1 VLEGLRTTKCDAG
14 QASFSAL
21 GEGIVWA
28 VADSGVATDHAHFAL
43 HRNLEGLPGNI
54 EHQDFTSR
62 VNDEAADDD
71 ASGHGTHVA
80 GIIAGEVVREA
91 AVHLRSARRERDE
104 HGDVTYKLTS
114 VASTGMRGMAPRTKL
129 VSLRVLDAR
138 DRGLTSSLIQAI
150 EYVQDIND
158 GGRQLKIHGLN
169 LSVGYEF
176 DAEWFAAGQSLLC
189 REVDRLVRSGVVVVV
204 AAGNTG
210 HGHIDAEVK
219 GVIKAALSHTINDPG
234 NAELAITVGSTH
246 ASAPHT
252 YGISYFSSKGPTGDG
267 RLKPDLVAPGERI
280 VSCAAGAL
288 RQEVLRRCASQLSVG
303 QEVAYVELSGTSMAA
318 PHVSGAI
325 AGLLSIRPEFI
336 GQPERVK
343 ALLLRSATDLG
354 RERYFQGAGLVDQ
367 MRAIQSI

>member
-21 GEGIVWA
+21 GEGIIWA

-54 EHQDFTSR
+54 DHQDFTGPE
-62 VNDEAADDD
+62 VDKAPYDDV
-71 ASGHGTHVA
+71 SGHGTHVA
-80 GIIAGEVVREA
+80 GIIAGAIPSKPSGPVLA
-91 AVHLRSARRERDE
+91 ARRERDKD
-104 HGDVTYKLTS
+104 GDVAYVVRD
-114 VASTGMRGMAPRTKL
+114 VASTGMRGMAPRAKL
-129 VSLRVLDAR
+129 VSLRVLDGR
-138 DRGLTSSLIQAI
+138 DRGLTNSLLQAI
-150 EYVQDIND
+150 EYVQDINA

-176 DAEWFAAGQSLLC
+176 DPEWFAAGQSLLC

-210 HGHIDAEVK
+210 HGHIDADVK
-219 GVIKAALSHTINDPG
+219 GVVRAALSHTINDPG
-234 NAELAITVGSTH
+234 NADLAITVGSTH
-246 ASAPHT
+246 ASSPHT

-280 VSCAAGAL
+280 VSCAAGVL
-288 RQEVLRRCASQLSVG
+288 RQDVRRRCASQLRDG
-303 QEVAYVELSGTSMAA
+303 QQVAYVERSGTSMAA

>member
-1 VLEGLRTTKCDAG
+1 VLDGLRTTKCDAG
-14 QASFSAL
+14 QASFGAL

-28 VADSGVATDHAHFAL
+28 VADSGVATDHPHFVL
-43 HRNLEGLPGNI
+43 HRNTEELPGNI

-62 VNDEAADDD
+62 ATGVAADGD

-80 GIIAGEVVREA
+80 GIIAGEIARDISVPVW
-91 AVHLRSARRERDE
+91 SARRERDE
-104 HGDVTYKLTS
+104 HGDVTYKLTN
-114 VASTGMRGMAPRTKL
+114 VAATGMRGMAPRAKI
-129 VSLRVLDAR
+129 VSLRVLDGH

-150 EYVQDIND
+150 EYVQDMND

-210 HGHIDAEVK
+210 HGHIDADAK
-219 GVIKAALSHTINDPG
+219 GVIRAALSHTINDPG
-234 NAELAITVGSTH
+234 NADLAITVGSTH

-267 RLKPDLVAPGERI
+267 RLKPDVVAPGERI

-288 RQEVLRRCASQLSVG
+288 REEVLRRCASQLSIG
-303 QEVAYVELSGTSMAA
+303 QEVTYVERSGTSMAA

-325 AGLLSIRPEFI
+325 AGLLSIRPEFV
-336 GQPERVK
+336 GQPERLK
-343 ALLLRSATDLG
+343 TLLLRSATDLG